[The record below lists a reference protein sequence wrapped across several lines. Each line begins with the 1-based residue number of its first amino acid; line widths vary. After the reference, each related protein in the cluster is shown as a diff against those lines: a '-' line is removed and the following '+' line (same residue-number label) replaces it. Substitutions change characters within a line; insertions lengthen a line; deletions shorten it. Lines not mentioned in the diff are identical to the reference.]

1 MPPYQILS
9 LLSTMIEL
17 VDGRGMATLA
27 KSQMGARMS
36 SSMGVIGYVSFKRCL
51 LLTRR
56 SADVN
61 L

>member
-1 MPPYQILS
+1 MPRCRILS

-36 SSMGVIGYVSFKRCL
+36 SSMDVIGYVSFRNMSFVDKTKC
-51 LLTRR
+51 
-56 SADVN
+56 
-61 L
+61 